1 MDKKYWD
8 VCKWM
13 KFFFRLVTETKIE
26 GRDTLP
32 LEGAF
37 ILATNHISR
46 LDSPALMIASPRRL
60 YGMVADKY
68 RSFIGY
74 NWLLNAAGVIW
85 IRRAEFDR
93 EALLRAMR
101 VLKEGHVLALA
112 PEGTR
117 SYKGS
122 GLQPGKP
129 GVAFLAARAHVPIV
143 PVAVTG
149 TDKMLES
156 FKRLKRMPVRI
167 RFGLPFRLPK
177 EGRLS
182 SQELDAYTE
191 LIMRRIADLLP
202 SEYRGV
208 YADLGVANRTGGV
221 GVTTM

>member
-1 MDKKYWD
+1 MDEKYWN

-13 KFFFRLVTETKIE
+13 KLGFRLLTKTEVV
-26 GRDTLP
+26 GSDNLP
-32 LEGAF
+32 QEGAF

-60 YGMVADKY
+60 YGLVADKY
-68 RSFIGY
+68 RNFIGY
-74 NWLLNAAGVIW
+74 NWILNAAGVIW
-85 IRRAEFDR
+85 VRRAEFDR
-93 EALLRAMR
+93 EALLRAMQ
-101 VLKEGHVLALA
+101 VLREGHVLALA

-117 SYKGS
+117 SYKGD

-129 GVAFLAARAHVPIV
+129 GGAFLAARAHVPIV

-156 FKRLKRMPVRI
+156 FKHLKRMPVKI

-182 SQELDAYTE
+182 SQDLDIYTE

-208 YADLGVANRTGGV
+208 YADV
-221 GVTTM
+221 GVTRQSGLGVTM